1 MSDIFCF
8 IHGDSPAKVFN
19 VQISRDRYISNL
31 QELIKEKSK
40 PLLDDIR
47 ATDLILYSVAIPTSG
62 SDVLSD
68 IYSVIQR
75 TNIPALNPW
84 DVVGDVVL
92 GLDRVQVHILVVA
105 PCKLTSRLPDHPL
118 RPSPILPSRFLI
130 AAHLFILQFQP
141 I

>member
-1 MSDIFCF
+1 M
-8 IHGDSPAKVFN
+8 
-19 VQISRDRYISNL
+19 QISRDRYISNL

-47 ATDLILYSVAIPTSG
+47 ATDLILYSVAIHTSG

-84 DVVGDVVL
+84 DVFGDVVP
-92 GLDRVQVHILVVA
+92 GLDRVQVHIFVVA

-118 RPSPILPSRFLI
+118 RRSPILPSRFLMV
-130 AAHLFILQFQP
+130 AHISVSQYQP
-141 I
+141 L